1 MSCDS
6 RGLAVGGH
14 DDCFLI
20 VDKVGQD
27 FIVGVRA
34 HTGEVSTVYLM
45 EVDIEKLV
53 KFLSQKCVPDRDVSP
68 GEASRWSLSN
78 RWSAYLRR
86 EGDGRQPEKGLPSRS
101 ERRSSSAPKGHRE
114 NQSVRG
120 QPIMPDAAAQVSREP
135 KVGPITALSV

>member
-34 HTGEVSTVYLM
+34 HTGDVSTVYLM

-68 GEASRWSLSN
+68 GEASR
-78 RWSAYLRR
+78 
-86 EGDGRQPEKGLPSRS
+86 
-101 ERRSSSAPKGHRE
+101 
-114 NQSVRG
+114 
-120 QPIMPDAAAQVSREP
+120 
-135 KVGPITALSV
+135 